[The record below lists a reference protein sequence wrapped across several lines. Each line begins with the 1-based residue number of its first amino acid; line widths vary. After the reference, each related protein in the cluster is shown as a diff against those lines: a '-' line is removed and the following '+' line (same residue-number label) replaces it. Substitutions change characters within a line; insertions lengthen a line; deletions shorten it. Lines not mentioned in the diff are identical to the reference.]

1 MRMAKRFFLEST
13 LIVFL
18 LHPPLLPQTKSLVF
32 PHPMLEVVGG
42 PTFDFGNI
50 YRGQRV
56 SHIFTLKNEGA
67 DTLLIKNVSSSCGC
81 TAAITSS
88 MRVPPLSKT
97 ELNVTFNSEG
107 YSGQVSKIVTVTSN
121 DTISPM
127 LQVKITAN
135 VLAVLEF
142 NPGYIFVQRAK
153 LDSISTTAVELK
165 NTTSTALKILSV
177 EPGVEGL
184 KIDFKKKTLKPN
196 EATTLIATFRP
207 TREGMANSNVVLK
220 TDFKAQPEASIRFTA
235 NAFK

>member
-1 MRMAKRFFLEST
+1 
-13 LIVFL
+13 
-18 LHPPLLPQTKSLVF
+18 
-32 PHPMLEVVGG
+32 
-42 PTFDFGNI
+42 
-50 YRGQRV
+50 
-56 SHIFTLKNEGA
+56 
-67 DTLLIKNVSSSCGC
+67 
-81 TAAITSS
+81 

-97 ELNVTFNSEG
+97 EMNVTFNSEG

-165 NTTSTALKILSV
+165 NATSSALKILSV
-177 EPGVEGL
+177 EPGDGGL

-196 EATTLIATFRP
+196 ETTTLTATFRP
-207 TREGMANSNVVLK
+207 TREGIANSNVVLK
-220 TDFKAQPEASIRFTA
+220 TDFKPQPEVSIRFTA